1 MSTSTINE
9 STKSI
14 TNKAKLASLACTG
27 LLLLP
32 LTAGAYVG
40 PGAGLSLLGA
50 LWALIVA
57 VAAAVIFLFAW
68 PIRRMR
74 RRKREARELEAQ
86 ERNRPSGQPAPD
98 ADEAAPDVHLQEPNE
113 PRSS

>member
-1 MSTSTINE
+1 MKKFKTC
-9 STKSI
+9 
-14 TNKAKLASLACTG
+14 ASLLSCG
-27 LLLLP
+27 FLLLP
-32 LTAGAYVG
+32 VVAYAYVG

-57 VAAAVIFLFAW
+57 VAAALAFLFVW

-74 RRKREARELEAQ
+74 RRKREAKELAERERTEHARTTAP
-86 ERNRPSGQPAPD
+86 ETGKDRPAPV
-98 ADEAAPDVHLQEPNE
+98 PPQESSE

>member
-1 MSTSTINE
+1 MNRPLTHTIATS
-9 STKSI
+9 
-14 TNKAKLASLACTG
+14 SLTCCA

-32 LTAGAYVG
+32 HAASAYVG

-57 VAAAVIFLFAW
+57 VAAALAFLFAW

-74 RRKREARELEAQ
+74 RRKREARELRAQ
-86 ERNRPSGQPAPD
+86 EERGEDRESPAAD
-98 ADEAAPDVHLQEPNE
+98 AHEPPPAAPRQEATD
-113 PRSS
+113 PRRP